1 MIFTIQ
7 GNEQINATKE
17 ILTAVVSDMNNFI
30 KLIPDIKE
38 VKELTNEKAHV
49 LVATGLSFVK
59 GDLDAT
65 IDLVKQEEQYV
76 MNVFSKGIGSSS
88 KVKIIFTPEESLIK
102 WQLEVLELGGLL
114 KLVPSSLLK
123 GAAMKIT
130 NEVIAEFKKS
140 VG

>member
-17 ILTAVVSDMNNFI
+17 MLTAVVSDMHSFI

>member
-1 MIFTIQ
+1 MIFAIQ
-7 GNEQINATKE
+7 GEEKINATKE
-17 ILTAVVSDMNNFI
+17 ILVAVISDLNVFI
-30 KLIPDIKE
+30 KLIKDVKE

-49 LVATGLSFVK
+49 IVATGLSFVK

-65 IDLVKQEEQYV
+65 IELTKGEQYV
-76 MNVFSKGIGSSS
+76 MNIFSKGIGSSS
-88 KVKIIFTPEESLIK
+88 KVRITFTPEEALIK

-130 NEVIAEFKKS
+130 NEVIAEFKNS
-140 VG
+140 VQ

>member
-1 MIFTIQ
+1 MVFVIQ
-7 GNEQINATKE
+7 GEEKINATKE
-17 ILTAVVSDMNNFI
+17 VITAVISDLNVFI
-30 KLIPDIKE
+30 KFIKDVKE
-38 VKELTNEKAHV
+38 IKELTPEKAHV
-49 LVATGLSFVK
+49 IVATGLSFVK

-65 IDLVKQEEQYV
+65 IELTKGEQYV

-88 KVKIIFTPEESLIK
+88 KVKITFTPEEALIK

-130 NEVIAEFKKS
+130 NEVIAEFKNS
-140 VG
+140 MQ